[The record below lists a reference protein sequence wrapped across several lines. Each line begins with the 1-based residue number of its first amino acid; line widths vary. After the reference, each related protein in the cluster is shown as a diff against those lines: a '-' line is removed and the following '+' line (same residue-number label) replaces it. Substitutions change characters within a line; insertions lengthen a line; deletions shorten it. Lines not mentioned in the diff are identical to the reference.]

1 MIKQLISEIKTTKKE
16 IRNFGITIGLILL
29 IIGAI
34 LFWKA
39 YTSYLIFII
48 IGLVLLGS
56 GLTIPIILKPIYF
69 IWMVFA
75 TILGWIMTHAILS
88 LLYYAIMTPIRLI
101 SRLFGK
107 QFIELRWDKSKGS
120 YWHYRPPKQKIREN
134 YEKQF

>member
-1 MIKQLISEIKTTKKE
+1 MTNQLISEIKTTRKE
-16 IRNFGITIGLILL
+16 TRSFGITIGLILL
-29 IIGAI
+29 VISAI

-39 YTSYLIFII
+39 NTSYLIFII

-75 TILGWIMTHAILS
+75 TILGWIMTRVILS
-88 LLYYAIMTPIRLI
+88 LLYYAIMTPIGLI
-101 SRLFGK
+101 LRLFGK
-107 QFIELRWDKSKGS
+107 QFIELEWDKSKGS
-120 YWHYRPPKQKIREN
+120 YWNYRSSKTEIAS